1 MKLLSL
7 PGKSQRIWGWETP
20 GAAAANEDVVVARE
34 GHNACGC
41 GRRREQQHQ
50 QMKLLSLPEKPT
62 AHLGVGDAKSS
73 TISK

>member
-34 GHNACGC
+34 AHSASGC
-41 GRRREQQHQ
+41 RRRQEQHHQ
-50 QMKLLSLPEKPT
+50 QMKLLPLPEKPT

-73 TISK
+73 SISK